1 MGRLLKMA
9 SKTESTLQNMVL
21 ALFIVALISATSL
34 GYIYEL
40 TKGPIDQAKL
50 QKKLAAIQVVVPA
63 FTNDPNKDMF
73 MLASDVEG
81 DSLECY
87 PAYNNDQLVGTA
99 VKTFS
104 DKGFSKRIYIMVGF
118 LPDGTIKNIQVLD
131 HGETPGLGD
140 KMSKKKSTWS
150 EQFNDKNPG
159 SFKLKV
165 KKDGGDVDAITA
177 ATISSRAFTE
187 AVDRAYKALMA
198 NSKN

>member
-1 MGRLLKMA
+1 MA
-9 SKTESTLQNMVL
+9 SKTESTLRNMVL

-50 QKKLAAIQVVVPA
+50 QKKLAAIQVVVPE

-73 MLASDVEG
+73 MLPSDVEG

-131 HGETPGLGD
+131 HAETPGLGD

-150 EQFNDKNPG
+150 EQFNEKNPG

-177 ATISSRAFTE
+177 ATISSRAFAE
-187 AVDRAYKALMA
+187 AVDRAYKALMT